1 MSTEASQMTASEHI
15 LSFYRSLRID
25 ASLPR
30 GVTVMNPYLDPETFT
45 LCQAFFEKYYGDH
58 KHRKLIL
65 GINPGRLGAGL
76 TGISFTDP
84 LRLEGICGI
93 KNHFVKKPELSSEF
107 VFKVIKQF
115 GGPEAFFG
123 KFFISS
129 LSPLGFI
136 MRAKNINYYDLP
148 ALEKKVTPFIVQT
161 LTETMSWGIFD
172 KEVLCLGEG
181 KNYRFLEKLNSK
193 HEWFSRITP
202 LPHPRFIMQ
211 YQRKRLND
219 HVQAYIYA
227 LAEH

>member
-1 MSTEASQMTASEHI
+1 MSQVTVSEHI
-15 LSFYRSLRID
+15 LSFFKSLGID

-45 LCQAFFEKYYGDH
+45 LCQAFFEKYYSDH
-58 KHRKLIL
+58 KNRKLIL

-84 LRLEGICGI
+84 VRLERICGI

-107 VFKVIKQF
+107 VFKVIEEF

-123 KFFISS
+123 QFFISS

-136 MRAKNINYYDLP
+136 KGGKNVNYYDLP

-181 KNYRFLEKLNSK
+181 KNYRFLERLNSK
-193 HEWFSRITP
+193 HGWFSSITP

-211 YQRKRLND
+211 YRRKKLD
-219 HVQAYIYA
+219 EYTTAYLKA
-227 LAEH
+227 LE